1 MGRRQWTFDE
11 PAAKVVVTIDTT
23 LKPPQIPPVPRKT
36 PQADALTKIIADY
49 IAEECDE
56 DINARR
62 PRVYVA
68 GYAEM
73 EPGERPPAP
82 PPNNGRTT

>member
-11 PAAKVVVTIDTT
+11 RAAKVVVTIDTM
-23 LKPPQIPPVPRKT
+23 LKQPQIPPVPRKT
-36 PQADALTKIIADY
+36 PQADALTKIIGDY

-68 GYAEM
+68 G
-73 EPGERPPAP
+73 
-82 PPNNGRTT
+82 